1 MGDALTPAA
10 PSAASPVDEPALVDG
25 YGRVARDLRV
35 SVTDVCNLRCR
46 YCLPDERVA
55 WLPRDQ
61 RLADDELV
69 RIVALLARLGVRTV
83 RITGGEPLVRPKLPA
98 LIERIAAIDGID
110 EIALTTNGV
119 LLARHVAALADAGVS
134 RINVSMDSVDPQRF
148 AELTRR
154 DLLPKVLEGIA
165 AARATPGIEQ
175 VKINAVAMR
184 GITEHEAVD
193 LVAFA
198 RAQDL
203 QLRFIEVMPLDA
215 GNRWQPTDV
224 LTAEE
229 LRAVIARR
237 WPLEPLER
245 MPSSTARVFRFG
257 DGGGEVGFIASV
269 SEPFCA
275 DCDRLRLTA
284 DGQLRTCLFAH
295 DETDLRS
302 ALRDGADDAALAA
315 LISGAVAA
323 KQWGHEIHRPGF
335 RPPARSMSAIG
346 G

>member
-1 MGDALTPAA
+1 VDATPTAARTAPVLT
-10 PSAASPVDEPALVDG
+10 DG
-25 YGRVARDLRV
+25 YGRVARDLRL

-55 WLPRDQ
+55 WLPRDE
-61 RLADDELV
+61 RLDDDETVRLV
-69 RIVALLARLGVRTV
+69 TLLAALGVRTV
-83 RITGGEPLVRPKLPA
+83 RVTGGEPLARPGLA
-98 LIERIAAIDGID
+98 RLVERLAAIEGID
-110 EIALTTNGV
+110 ELALTTNGV
-119 LLARHVAALADAGVS
+119 LLARHVAALADAGIS
-134 RINVSMDSVDPQRF
+134 RINVSLDSVDRERF
-148 AELTRR
+148 DALTRR
-154 DLLPKVLEGIA
+154 DLLPRVLEGIE
-165 AARATPGIEQ
+165 AARRHPGIRQ
-175 VKINAVAMR
+175 VKLNAVALR
-184 GITEHEAVD
+184 GVTEHEALD

-198 RAQDL
+198 RAHDL

-215 GNRWQPTDV
+215 AGNWKPTDV
-224 LTAEE
+224 LTAEQ
-229 LRAVIARR
+229 LRAIIARR

-245 MPSSTARVFRFG
+245 EPSSTARLLRFA

-295 DETDLRS
+295 GETDLRGP
-302 ALRDGADDAALAA
+302 LRAGADDAALARVVRE
-315 LISGAVAA
+315 AVAA